1 MHNDEYSKLK
11 VRDHV
16 RISKYRNI
24 LVKVFTRNWSEEVFL
39 IKKVKNNVPWTNIIS
54 DLNREEIVGT
64 FYEKDAKKTNPKE
77 FRIKEVIMRS

>member
-64 FYEKDAKKTNPKE
+64 FYEKDAKKTNPNE